1 MISFFLE
8 KIKEAL
14 LLNFKDI
21 VDEIEVNIMNET
33 LQKFKTIH
41 DLQEDMKTF
50 LPESGKS
57 RSERAHNFLTFVF
70 KHDEYVIELENV
82 LRQNNIDHLLEVKGK
97 MEGKRMKEF
106 ELNLIYKY
114 LCYQPYVMG
123 ICQGH
128 ISKYRKSLVLQFFI
142 YQFSFI
148 LLKTITQYPLKN
160 KEYITLFHSCI
171 GS

>member
-21 VDEIEVNIMNET
+21 VDEIEVNVMNET
-33 LQKFKTIH
+33 LQKFNTIH

-50 LPESGKS
+50 LPDSGKS

-82 LRQNNIDHLLEVKGK
+82 LRKNNMDHLLEVKGK

-114 LCYQPYVMG
+114 PCHQPYVMV

-128 ISKYRKSLVLQFFI
+128 ISNYRKSLVLQFFI
-142 YQFSFI
+142 YTCISF
-148 LLKTITQYPLKN
+148 LLFY
-160 KEYITLFHSCI
+160 
-171 GS
+171 